1 MAPQTA
7 LPQTA
12 PSQTAPSQTA
22 APETTLDVAFCRRF
36 FPALAGDWVFMENAG
51 GTFVPE
57 QVIERTIHFMAT
69 CQVQPGAAYPASAGA
84 SERID
89 AGRQVLARLINADID
104 EIVVG
109 PSTTS
114 NVYVLSHALRAI
126 LEPGDE
132 IIVTNQDHEANN
144 GAWRRLAEIGVVVK
158 EWRMNGDT
166 DDLEIEDLEALLTQ
180 RTRLVC
186 FNHCSNI
193 VGLVHDV
200 KAIVRKVHEAGALA
214 CIDGVAYAPH
224 RRIDVKDLDADFYLY
239 SAYKVYG
246 PHVSVLYG
254 KRELLL
260 RAANQNHYFVPED
273 DFQRKLCP
281 GGLNYELTASAAGVG
296 EYLDKVHAHHFPGAN
311 ISVAERWDQVFGL
324 FAAHE
329 ETMIRPIADFLAS
342 KAEVR
347 LIGQG
352 VAGRRERVSIFSF
365 LVNGRDSREIPDRL
379 LKNKIAIRA
388 EDFYAARCIDALG
401 AGPRGGVV
409 RVSLVHYNSLEDVNR
424 LTESLDPVI

>member
-7 LPQTA
+7 LPETA
-12 PSQTAPSQTA
+12 L
-22 APETTLDVAFCRRF
+22 PETTLDVAFCRRF

-57 QVIERTIHFMAT
+57 QVIERAIHFMAT

-84 SERID
+84 TERID
-89 AGRQVLARLINADID
+89 AGRQTLAHLINADVD

-114 NVYVLSHALRAI
+114 NVYVLSHALRAL

-132 IIVTNQDHEANN
+132 VIVTNQDHEANN

-166 DDLEIEDLEALLTQ
+166 DDLEIEDLEALLTEK
-180 RTRLVC
+180 TRLVC

-200 KAIVRKVHEAGALA
+200 KAIVRKVHDAGALA
-214 CIDGVAYAPH
+214 CVDGVAYAPH

-246 PHVSVLYG
+246 PHISVLYG

-311 ISVAERWDQVFGL
+311 VDVTERWDRVFGL

-329 ETMIRPIADFLAS
+329 EAMTRPIVDFLTS
-342 KAEVR
+342 KADVR

-352 VAGRRERVSIFSF
+352 VEGRRERVSIFSF

-379 LKNKIAIRA
+379 LQHKIAIRA

-401 AGPRGGVV
+401 AGPRNGVI

-424 LTESLDPVI
+424 LTESLDPVV

>member
-1 MAPQTA
+1 MAPETA
-7 LPQTA
+7 LPETVPPESTLA
-12 PSQTAPSQTA
+12 
-22 APETTLDVAFCRRF
+22 ETTLDVAFCRRF

-57 QVIERTIHFMAT
+57 QVIERAIHFMAT
-69 CQVQPGAAYPASAGA
+69 CQVQPDAAYPASAGA
-84 SERID
+84 TERID
-89 AGRQVLARLINADID
+89 AGRQALAQLINADVD

-114 NVYVLSHALRAI
+114 NVYVLSHALRSL

-132 IIVTNQDHEANN
+132 VIVTNQDHEANN

-166 DDLEIEDLEALLTQ
+166 DDLEIEDLEALLTE

-200 KAIVRKVHEAGALA
+200 KAIVRKVHDAGALA

-246 PHVSVLYG
+246 PHIGVLYG

-311 ISVAERWDQVFGL
+311 VDVTERWDRVFGL

-329 ETMIRPIADFLAS
+329 AAMTRPIVDFLAS
-342 KAEVR
+342 KADVR

-352 VAGRRERVSIFSF
+352 VEGRRERVSIFSF

-379 LKNKIAIRA
+379 LQNKIAIRA

-401 AGPRGGVV
+401 AGPRNGVA

-424 LTESLDPVI
+424 LLGHLDETLSS

>member
-12 PSQTAPSQTA
+12 L
-22 APETTLDVAFCRRF
+22 PETTLDVAFCRRF

-57 QVIERTIHFMAT
+57 QVIERAIHFMAT

-84 SERID
+84 TERID
-89 AGRQVLARLINADID
+89 AGRQVLAQLINADVD

-114 NVYVLSHALRAI
+114 NVYVLSHALRAL

-132 IIVTNQDHEANN
+132 VIVTNQDHEANN

-166 DDLEIEDLEALLTQ
+166 DDLEIEDLEALLTEK
-180 RTRLVC
+180 TRLVC

-200 KAIVRKVHEAGALA
+200 KAIVRKVHDAGALA
-214 CIDGVAYAPH
+214 CVDGVAYAPH

-246 PHVSVLYG
+246 PHISVLYG

-311 ISVAERWDQVFGL
+311 VDVTERWDRVFGL

-329 ETMIRPIADFLAS
+329 EAMTRPIVDFFAS
-342 KAEVR
+342 KADVR

-352 VAGRRERVSIFSF
+352 VEGRRERVSIFSF

-379 LKNKIAIRA
+379 LQHKIAIRA

-401 AGPRGGVV
+401 AGPRNGVI

>member
-7 LPQTA
+7 LPETA
-12 PSQTAPSQTA
+12 L
-22 APETTLDVAFCRRF
+22 PETTLDVAFCRRF

-57 QVIERTIHFMAT
+57 QVIERAIHFMAT

-84 SERID
+84 TERID
-89 AGRQVLARLINADID
+89 AGRQTLAHLINADVD

-114 NVYVLSHALRAI
+114 NVYVLSHALRAL

-132 IIVTNQDHEANN
+132 VIVTNQDHEANN

-166 DDLEIEDLEALLTQ
+166 DDLEIEDLEALLTEK
-180 RTRLVC
+180 TRLVC

-193 VGLVHDV
+193 VGLIHDV
-200 KAIVRKVHEAGALA
+200 KAIVRKVHDAGALA
-214 CIDGVAYAPH
+214 CVDGVAYAPH

-246 PHVSVLYG
+246 PHISVLYG

-311 ISVAERWDQVFGL
+311 VDVTERWDRVFGL

-329 ETMIRPIADFLAS
+329 EAMTRPIVDFLTS
-342 KAEVR
+342 KADVR

-352 VAGRRERVSIFSF
+352 VEGRRERVSIFSF

-379 LKNKIAIRA
+379 LQHKIAIRA

-401 AGPRGGVV
+401 AGPRNGVI

-424 LTESLDPVI
+424 LTESLDPVV

>member
-1 MAPQTA
+1 VAPQTA
-7 LPQTA
+7 LPETA
-12 PSQTAPSQTA
+12 L
-22 APETTLDVAFCRRF
+22 PETTLDVAFCRRF

-57 QVIERTIHFMAT
+57 QVIERAIHFMAT

-84 SERID
+84 TERID
-89 AGRQVLARLINADID
+89 AGRQTLAHLINADVD

-114 NVYVLSHALRAI
+114 NVYVLSHALRAL

-132 IIVTNQDHEANN
+132 VIVTNQDHEANN

-166 DDLEIEDLEALLTQ
+166 DDLEIEDLEALLTEK
-180 RTRLVC
+180 TRLVC

-200 KAIVRKVHEAGALA
+200 KAIVRKVHDAGALA
-214 CIDGVAYAPH
+214 CVDGVAYAPH

-246 PHVSVLYG
+246 PHISVLYG

-311 ISVAERWDQVFGL
+311 VDVTERWDRVFGL

-329 ETMIRPIADFLAS
+329 EAMTRPIVDFLTS
-342 KAEVR
+342 KADVR

-352 VAGRRERVSIFSF
+352 VEGRRERVSIFSF

-379 LKNKIAIRA
+379 LQHKIAIRA

-401 AGPRGGVV
+401 AGPRNGVI

-424 LTESLDPVI
+424 LTESLDPVV